1 MGQQQVTVVS
11 EHHLL
16 VLTTS
21 PGPTTATQARLTVSH
36 EHWNGD
42 PARRMKVI
50 AGGHGHREVVHAWHV
65 PLLALG
71 SLSFVTV
78 ILKPD
83 LHLCR
88 RQSNQTGQV
97 LSLGCRQVPLL
108 LEPSLQLKGLLFGE
122 ENPSFPLL
130 ARHRI
135 AAGLHITTHLVVIH
149 HAVVILVLVLVA
161 RLQQL
166 RVALLTS
173 ARLQVTVRLLVQTL
187 VLITVAIAVVVV

>member
-11 EHHLL
+11 QNHLL

-36 EHWNGD
+36 KHWNGD

-97 LSLGCRQVPLL
+97 LSLRCRQVPLL

-122 ENPSFPLL
+122 EDSSFPLL
-130 ARHRI
+130 SGHWI
-135 AAGLHITTHLVVIH
+135 TTGLHITVHLVVVH
-149 HAVVILVLVLVA
+149 HAVVILVLVIIA

-166 RVALLTS
+166 
-173 ARLQVTVRLLVQTL
+173 
-187 VLITVAIAVVVV
+187 